1 MKFLKISLVLL
12 IIPILFGCPSSKETT
27 KSSLS
32 DEYANYRLTPLGVK
46 YFDIKPGTGPE
57 AVIGKKVTLDYIGT
71 LADGSVFEDS
81 YEQKKPITFTLGS
94 EDILKGWNEGILGM
108 RVGGK
113 RKLVIPPE
121 LGYGSR
127 AVGGGKIPANSTLYF
142 VVELINVE

>member
-1 MKFLKISLVLL
+1 MKLLNAIITILTISLLA
-12 IIPILFGCPSSKETT
+12 GCPSSKETT

-32 DEYANYRLTPLGVK
+32 DEYDKYRLTPLGVK

-57 AVIGKKVTLDYIGT
+57 AVIGKKVTLDYVGT
-71 LADGSVFEDS
+71 LQDGTIFEDS
-81 YEQKKPITFTLGS
+81 YQQKKPISFTLGS
-94 EDILKGWNEGILGM
+94 EEILKGWNEGILGM

-121 LGYGSR
+121 LGYGNR
-127 AVGGGKIPANSTLYF
+127 AVGGKIPANSTLYF